1 MASVSDLDRVLA
13 RFEDERQAR
22 CRKAAV
28 LKQKRDNVL
37 VYLELLAIPPTQL
50 NTNAAKRRAQHIL
63 FPIKDYSLELFVL
76 CALATNQRTLAR
88 VKWTRD
94 EVTAVLRWWDQAEQ
108 PLTELKAIWQSL
120 EISIQCTKMRLIC
133 C

>member
-1 MASVSDLDRVLA
+1 MALVSDLDRVLA
-13 RFEDERQAR
+13 RFEDKRQAR

-63 FPIKDYSLELFVL
+63 FLIKDYSLELFVL
-76 CALATNQRTLAR
+76 YALTTNQRTLTR

-94 EVTAVLRWWDQAEQ
+94 KVPYESIKLDNIELLLDLIERAARYSSQATFIIKQ
-108 PLTELKAIWQSL
+108 I
-120 EISIQCTKMRLIC
+120 
-133 C
+133 